1 VAIALS
7 TCSANNKTWTPSC
20 AGWCNN
26 HEQLDWIPKTR
37 HRWIEIVL
45 RLTSLGFNLKTKL
58 KSKKINSKYGVHRM
72 LTNIKGDLIE
82 YSHINTMKGTQRVGI
97 VVGQDL
103 VIYYVPTLSIIV
115 LE

>member
-1 VAIALS
+1 MTVSLVHYQKPLGQILFWVAIVFS
-7 TCSANNKTWTPSC
+7 TCSANNRTWTPSC

-72 LTNIKGDLIE
+72 LT
-82 YSHINTMKGTQRVGI
+82 
-97 VVGQDL
+97 
-103 VIYYVPTLSIIV
+103 IILLPKSLNGV
-115 LE
+115 KSE